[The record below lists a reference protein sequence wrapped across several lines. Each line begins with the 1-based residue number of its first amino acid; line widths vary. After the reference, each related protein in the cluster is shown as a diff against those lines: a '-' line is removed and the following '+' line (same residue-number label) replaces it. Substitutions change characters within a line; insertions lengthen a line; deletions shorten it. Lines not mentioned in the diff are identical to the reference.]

1 MTKFKV
7 LNFNLKKKHTMDKNV
22 FIIFQTKFKDKPEL
36 EVQST
41 ISSSVVQILKPIIT
55 QIIHSD

>member
-7 LNFNLKKKHTMDKNV
+7 LNFNFKKNHTMDKNV

-36 EVQST
+36 EVQY
-41 ISSSVVQILKPIIT
+41 VYYQ
-55 QIIHSD
+55 

>member
-1 MTKFKV
+1 
-7 LNFNLKKKHTMDKNV
+7 MDKNV
-22 FIIFQTKFKDKPEL
+22 YIIFQTKFKDKPEL